1 MAYIMIVDDDDDF
14 SAAIAQVLRDNG
26 HTIHIEADTNDAFSA
41 MEKKLPDLLILDV
54 MFPEDNSAGFE
65 LARKMHH
72 YSDSL
77 KNVPI
82 LMLTA
87 VNTKFP
93 LGFNSRDIDE
103 TWLPIS
109 DFLEKPVD
117 FQILKAKVNQ
127 LLQQS
132 TAHSNP
138 KNANK
143 GTV

>member
-1 MAYIMIVDDDDDF
+1 MIVDDDEDF
-14 SAAIAQVLRDNG
+14 SAAVAQVLKDAG
-26 HTIHIEADTNDAFSA
+26 HTLHIETDTNDAFTA

-72 YSDSL
+72 YSESL

-87 VNTKFP
+87 VNSKFP

-103 TWLPIS
+103 TWLPVS
-109 DFLEKPVD
+109 DFVEKPVD
-117 FQILKAKVNQ
+117 FAILKSKVDQ
-127 LLQQS
+127 LLRQAS
-132 TAHSNP
+132 PNADSKPARDRTA
-138 KNANK
+138 
-143 GTV
+143 